1 MLLLLPQ
8 FAHGAHCFT
17 AHYSYHSRTL
27 PDTSLVEIGLD
38 LEGMLPALPFDT
50 SSGKKKKTIGH
61 YDHRESP
68 FTCLRLLEFGIA
80 ADGAPSLPAFGVMF
94 SSPPVL
100 DKGSMVCREDR
111 PAVVRGSL
119 LFAALPDP
127 LMRLGVPFRAP
138 LPSLL
143 VGRNGVDPLI
153 ALRCCLF
160 SLSPPK

>member
-8 FAHGAHCFT
+8 LRSWCALLHCPLLIPL
-17 AHYSYHSRTL
+17 SYLARYLFGGNRTRR
-27 PDTSLVEIGLD
+27 
-38 LEGMLPALPFDT
+38 EGMLPALPFDT

-80 ADGAPSLPAFGVMF
+80 VNGAPSLPAVGVMF
-94 SSPPVL
+94 SSPPDL

-127 LMRLGVPFRAP
+127 LMRLGVPFGAP

-143 VGRNGVDPLI
+143 AGRNGVDPLI